1 MIRAYSELY
10 LADARRS
17 LANCFDYAANTMHI
31 PLCDFYMMFAGSDIA
46 PRFEKGD
53 PFIVSGKSGIELAL
67 LIIGKNTG
75 KIVYTPRILTNGKS
89 REYWAGWALAFYQWY
104 SNISFSRINDA
115 VPITVILDMYDKY
128 HEMDIMQFTDRMN
141 ELRAGNRLGCY
152 LKKYREQKGFSQ
164 SELAHLTNIPLRTL
178 QHYEQGTKSLERANV
193 SYLVA
198 LSKALDCEISEL
210 L

>member
-10 LADARRS
+10 LPDARRS
-17 LANCFDYAANTMHI
+17 LANCFDYAANTKHI
-31 PLCDFYMMFAGSDIA
+31 PLDRFIMMFAGSDIA
-46 PRFEKGD
+46 SRFEKGD
-53 PFIVSGKSGIELAL
+53 PFVISGRSGIELAL
-67 LIIGKNTG
+67 LIIEKATG
-75 KIVYTPRILTNGKS
+75 KYDYTERTGSVNKS
-89 REYWAGWALAFYQWY
+89 REYWVGWALAFYQWY
-104 SNISFSRINDA
+104 SGVSFRKINDV
-115 VPITVILDMYDKY
+115 VPVAVILDMYDKY

-141 ELRAGNRLGCY
+141 ELRAGTRLGSY

-164 SELAHLTNIPLRTL
+164 SELAHLTDIPLRTL

-198 LSKALDCEISEL
+198 LSKALDCEIPEL